1 MPDSKITT
9 DACDAQSMSYYLK
22 LRDLIHGVD
31 KLIASAIH
39 QSVTM
44 ITASLTLGVIL
55 YEKLGDPQNATI
67 LALLLTIAA
76 FWITLNAKRRIRFY
90 SEILNHAVKA
100 AADLEDI
107 LISSDDVKIT
117 RLVQKNIKYSAI
129 GGVNIYLAS
138 SHVFYVI
145 EAALFLYFSVNA
157 ILMLSRAAT

>member
-1 MPDSKITT
+1 
-9 DACDAQSMSYYLK
+9 MSYYLK
-22 LRDLIHGVD
+22 LRDTIHGID

-55 YEKLGDPQNATI
+55 YEKLGDLLNSTI

-90 SEILNHAVKA
+90 SEMLNQTVKA
-100 AADLEDI
+100 AGDLEDL
-107 LISSDDVKIT
+107 LISSDEVKIT
-117 RLVQKNIKYSAI
+117 RQIQKKVKYSAI

-145 EAALFLYFSVNA
+145 EAALFIYFSVNA
-157 ILMLSRAAT
+157 ILMLWRGTL